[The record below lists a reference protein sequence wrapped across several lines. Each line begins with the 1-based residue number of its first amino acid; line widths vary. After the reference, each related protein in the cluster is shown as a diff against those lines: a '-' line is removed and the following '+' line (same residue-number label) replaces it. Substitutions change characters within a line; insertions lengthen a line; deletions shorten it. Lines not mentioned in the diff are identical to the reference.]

1 MGYILIFEFDNTLVC
16 SYIYIWRNNDDSH
29 SGITQEEA
37 KKLGIYVLPMPFY
50 INDQCHYEGK
60 DISRE
65 EFIELLKNDEN
76 VSTSQPSPEAVMNLW
91 DEILKEYEE
100 LVYIPISSGLS
111 GSCST
116 AMAMAQNDD
125 YEGKVFVVDNGRVST
140 PMKQSVLDAI
150 ELLNEGCS
158 AKEIKNRLEDA
169 KGKMGIFVAVDDLKY
184 LKKGGRISSSV
195 ALVGGMLK
203 VKPILKFD
211 IGTLDS
217 FKNCRGLIKAKTVM
231 IEEVKRIVT
240 TDYAEDFEKGNVH
253 ILAASSADEEET
265 KKWVNEIQEAFPGIK
280 VLWDYLPMGITC
292 HIGPGGL
299 GIGYSV
305 RP

>member
-1 MGYILIFEFDNTLVC
+1 MMKKTGILT
-16 SYIYIWRNNDDSH
+16 DSH
-29 SGITQEEA
+29 SGMTQEEA

>member
-1 MGYILIFEFDNTLVC
+1 MMKKTGILT
-16 SYIYIWRNNDDSH
+16 DSH

-125 YEGKVFVVDNGRVST
+125 YDGKVFVVDNGRVST

-217 FKNCRGLIKAKTVM
+217 FKNCRGLIKTKTVM

>member
-1 MGYILIFEFDNTLVC
+1 MMKKTGILT
-16 SYIYIWRNNDDSH
+16 DSH

-37 KKLGIYVLPMPFY
+37 KKLGIYVLSMPFY

-125 YEGKVFVVDNGRVST
+125 YDGKVFVVDNGRVST

>member
-1 MGYILIFEFDNTLVC
+1 MMKKTGILT
-16 SYIYIWRNNDDSH
+16 DSH

-280 VLWDYLPMGITC
+280 VLWDYLSMGITC

>member
-1 MGYILIFEFDNTLVC
+1 MKKTGILT
-16 SYIYIWRNNDDSH
+16 DSH

-211 IGTLDS
+211 MGTLDS

>member
-1 MGYILIFEFDNTLVC
+1 MKKTGILT
-16 SYIYIWRNNDDSH
+16 DSH

-116 AMAMAQNDD
+116 AMAMAQNDYYD
-125 YEGKVFVVDNGRVST
+125 GKVFVVDNGRVST

>member
-1 MGYILIFEFDNTLVC
+1 MMKKTGILT
-16 SYIYIWRNNDDSH
+16 DSH

-140 PMKQSVLDAI
+140 PMQQQRF
-150 ELLNEGCS
+150 LLFAC
-158 AKEIKNRLEDA
+158 
-169 KGKMGIFVAVDDLKY
+169 
-184 LKKGGRISSSV
+184 
-195 ALVGGMLK
+195 
-203 VKPILKFD
+203 
-211 IGTLDS
+211 
-217 FKNCRGLIKAKTVM
+217 
-231 IEEVKRIVT
+231 
-240 TDYAEDFEKGNVH
+240 
-253 ILAASSADEEET
+253 
-265 KKWVNEIQEAFPGIK
+265 
-280 VLWDYLPMGITC
+280 
-292 HIGPGGL
+292 
-299 GIGYSV
+299 
-305 RP
+305 

>member
-1 MGYILIFEFDNTLVC
+1 MMKKTGILT
-16 SYIYIWRNNDDSH
+16 DSH

-116 AMAMAQNDD
+116 ATAMAQDDD

-150 ELLNEGCS
+150 ELLHEGCS

-265 KKWVNEIQEAFPGIK
+265 KKWVNEIQEAFPEIK

>member
-1 MGYILIFEFDNTLVC
+1 MMKKTGILT
-16 SYIYIWRNNDDSH
+16 DSH

-91 DEILKEYEE
+91 DKILKECEE

-116 AMAMAQNDD
+116 STAMAQDDD

-150 ELLNEGCS
+150 ELLHEGCS

>member
-1 MGYILIFEFDNTLVC
+1 MMKKTGILT
-16 SYIYIWRNNDDSH
+16 DSH

-292 HIGPGGL
+292 HIGREDL
-299 GIGYSV
+299 E
-305 RP
+305 

>member
-1 MGYILIFEFDNTLVC
+1 MKKTGILT
-16 SYIYIWRNNDDSH
+16 DSH

-125 YEGKVFVVDNGRVST
+125 YDGKVFVVDNGRVST

-158 AKEIKNRLEDA
+158 AKEIKNRLEGA

>member
-1 MGYILIFEFDNTLVC
+1 MMKKTGILT
-16 SYIYIWRNNDDSH
+16 DSH

-116 AMAMAQNDD
+116 AIAMAQNDD

>member
-1 MGYILIFEFDNTLVC
+1 MMKKTGILT
-16 SYIYIWRNNDDSH
+16 DSH

-100 LVYIPISSGLS
+100 LVYIPISSVLS

>member
-1 MGYILIFEFDNTLVC
+1 MMKKTGILT
-16 SYIYIWRNNDDSH
+16 DSH

-211 IGTLDS
+211 IGTLGS

>member
-1 MGYILIFEFDNTLVC
+1 MKKTGILT
-16 SYIYIWRNNDDSH
+16 DSH

-150 ELLNEGCS
+150 ELLIEGCS

>member
-1 MGYILIFEFDNTLVC
+1 MMKKTGILT
-16 SYIYIWRNNDDSH
+16 DSH

-125 YEGKVFVVDNGRVST
+125 YDGKVFVVDNGRVST

-240 TDYAEDFEKGNVH
+240 TDYAEDFEKGTVH

>member
-1 MGYILIFEFDNTLVC
+1 MKKTGILT
-16 SYIYIWRNNDDSH
+16 DSH

-91 DEILKEYEE
+91 VEILKEYEE

>member
-1 MGYILIFEFDNTLVC
+1 MKKTGILT
-16 SYIYIWRNNDDSH
+16 DSH

-100 LVYIPISSGLS
+100 LVYIPISGGLS

>member
-1 MGYILIFEFDNTLVC
+1 MMKKTGILT
-16 SYIYIWRNNDDSH
+16 DSH

-292 HIGPGGL
+292 HIGLGGL

>member
-1 MGYILIFEFDNTLVC
+1 MMKKTGILT
-16 SYIYIWRNNDDSH
+16 DSH

-76 VSTSQPSPEAVMNLW
+76 VSISQPSPEAVMNLW

-125 YEGKVFVVDNGRVST
+125 YDGKVFVVDNGRVST

>member
-1 MGYILIFEFDNTLVC
+1 MKKTGILT
-16 SYIYIWRNNDDSH
+16 DSH

-125 YEGKVFVVDNGRVST
+125 YDGKVFVVDNGRVST

-158 AKEIKNRLEDA
+158 AREIKNRLEDA

>member
-1 MGYILIFEFDNTLVC
+1 MKKTGILT
-16 SYIYIWRNNDDSH
+16 DSH

-116 AMAMAQNDD
+116 ATAMAQDDD

-158 AKEIKNRLEDA
+158 AKKIKNRLEDA

>member
-1 MGYILIFEFDNTLVC
+1 MMKKTGILT
-16 SYIYIWRNNDDSH
+16 DSH

-65 EFIELLKNDEN
+65 EFIEYLKNDEN

-116 AMAMAQNDD
+116 ATAMAQDDD
-125 YEGKVFVVDNGRVST
+125 YEGKIFVVDNGRVST

-150 ELLNEGCS
+150 ELLHEGCS

>member
-1 MGYILIFEFDNTLVC
+1 MKKTGILT
-16 SYIYIWRNNDDSH
+16 DSH

-50 INDQCHYEGK
+50 IYDQCHYEGK

-116 AMAMAQNDD
+116 ATAMAQDDD

>member
-1 MGYILIFEFDNTLVC
+1 MMKKTGILT
-16 SYIYIWRNNDDSH
+16 DSH
-29 SGITQEEA
+29 SRITQEEA

>member
-1 MGYILIFEFDNTLVC
+1 MMKKTGILT
-16 SYIYIWRNNDDSH
+16 DSH

-100 LVYIPISSGLS
+100 LVYIPITSGLS

-116 AMAMAQNDD
+116 ATAMAQDDD

-158 AKEIKNRLEDA
+158 AKEIKNRLEEA

>member
-1 MGYILIFEFDNTLVC
+1 MMKKTGILT
-16 SYIYIWRNNDDSH
+16 DSH

-65 EFIELLKNDEN
+65 EFIESLKNDEN

-116 AMAMAQNDD
+116 ATAMAQDDD

-217 FKNCRGLIKAKTVM
+217 FKNCRGLHKAKEAM

-240 TDYAEDFEKGNVH
+240 ADYAEDFEKGNVH

>member
-1 MGYILIFEFDNTLVC
+1 MMKKTGILT
-16 SYIYIWRNNDDSH
+16 DSH

>member
-1 MGYILIFEFDNTLVC
+1 MMKKTGILT
-16 SYIYIWRNNDDSH
+16 DSH

-76 VSTSQPSPEAVMNLW
+76 VSTSQQSPEAVMNLW

-116 AMAMAQNDD
+116 ATAMAQDDD

-150 ELLNEGCS
+150 ELLHEGCS

>member
-1 MGYILIFEFDNTLVC
+1 
-16 SYIYIWRNNDDSH
+16 
-29 SGITQEEA
+29 
-37 KKLGIYVLPMPFY
+37 
-50 INDQCHYEGK
+50 
-60 DISRE
+60 
-65 EFIELLKNDEN
+65 
-76 VSTSQPSPEAVMNLW
+76 
-91 DEILKEYEE
+91 
-100 LVYIPISSGLS
+100 
-111 GSCST
+111 
-116 AMAMAQNDD
+116 
-125 YEGKVFVVDNGRVST
+125 
-140 PMKQSVLDAI
+140 
-150 ELLNEGCS
+150 
-158 AKEIKNRLEDA
+158 
-169 KGKMGIFVAVDDLKY
+169 
-184 LKKGGRISSSV
+184 
-195 ALVGGMLK
+195 MLK

-217 FKNCRGLIKAKTVM
+217 LKNCRGLHKAKEAM

-240 TDYAEDFEKGNVH
+240 ADYAEDFEKGNVH

>member
-1 MGYILIFEFDNTLVC
+1 MMKKTGILT
-16 SYIYIWRNNDDSH
+16 DSH

-116 AMAMAQNDD
+116 ATAMAQDDD

-240 TDYAEDFEKGNVH
+240 TDHAEDFEKGNVH

>member
-1 MGYILIFEFDNTLVC
+1 MKKTGILT
-16 SYIYIWRNNDDSH
+16 DSH

-116 AMAMAQNDD
+116 ATAMAQNDD

>member
-1 MGYILIFEFDNTLVC
+1 MMKKTGILT
-16 SYIYIWRNNDDSH
+16 DSH

-253 ILAASSADEEET
+253 ILAASSADEKET

>member
-1 MGYILIFEFDNTLVC
+1 MMKKTGILT
-16 SYIYIWRNNDDSH
+16 DSH

-116 AMAMAQNDD
+116 ATAMAQNDD

-195 ALVGGMLK
+195 VLVGGMLK

>member
-1 MGYILIFEFDNTLVC
+1 MMKKTGILT
-16 SYIYIWRNNDDSH
+16 DSH

-140 PMKQSVLDAI
+140 PMKQSVLDVI

>member
-1 MGYILIFEFDNTLVC
+1 MMKKTGILT
-16 SYIYIWRNNDDSH
+16 DSH

-231 IEEVKRIVT
+231 IEEVKKIVT

>member
-1 MGYILIFEFDNTLVC
+1 MMKKTGILT
-16 SYIYIWRNNDDSH
+16 DSH

-91 DEILKEYEE
+91 DKILKECEE

-116 AMAMAQNDD
+116 ATAMAQDDD

-150 ELLNEGCS
+150 ELLHEGCS

>member
-1 MGYILIFEFDNTLVC
+1 MKKTGILT
-16 SYIYIWRNNDDSH
+16 DSH

-65 EFIELLKNDEN
+65 EFIEYLKNDEN

-116 AMAMAQNDD
+116 ATAMAQDDD
-125 YEGKVFVVDNGRVST
+125 YEGKIFVVDNGRVST

>member
-1 MGYILIFEFDNTLVC
+1 MMKKTGILT
-16 SYIYIWRNNDDSH
+16 DSH

-125 YEGKVFVVDNGRVST
+125 YDGKVFVVDNGRVST

-240 TDYAEDFEKGNVH
+240 TEYAEDFEKGNVH